1 VTYFDFLQDFGE
13 EWVAWTPHAARDSE
27 LSAAV
32 HAFEPVDNEAGHRN
46 AAWLK
51 EEAVANHPSTVT
63 HLLVVEGRVDGFV
76 ALCSG
81 TAKLSQRHRRS
92 LRHDEAEHELN
103 PRQPVAHVAWIA
115 KHRDTEISGAELIAQ
130 AIGIA
135 LEVVEY
141 GQGQIALSLDA
152 FDERTADMWRSR
164 YGFRRSQP
172 LDREQGRIPM
182 WRTIMGSPDADGDND
197 QAREPEPW
205 SPDSWGP

>member
-1 VTYFDFLQDFGE
+1 MTYFDFLQDFGD
-13 EWVAWTPHAARDSE
+13 EWVGWTPRAARDPE
-27 LSAAV
+27 LVTAV
-32 HAFEPVDNEAGHRN
+32 RAFEPVNNPAGHRN

-51 EEAVANHPSTVT
+51 QEAVANHPSTFT
-63 HLLVVEGRVDGFV
+63 HLLIVDGRVEGFF

-92 LRHDEAEHELN
+92 LQHHEAEHELN
-103 PRQPVAHVAWIA
+103 PRQSVAHVAWIA
-115 KHRDTEISGAELIAQ
+115 KHRDTSVGGAELIAQ
-130 AIGIA
+130 AIGVA

-152 FDERTADMWRSR
+152 FDERTAEMWQKR

-182 WRTIMGSPDADGDND
+182 WRTIMSSPEEDEEEGWGESAAEG
-197 QAREPEPW
+197 
-205 SPDSWGP
+205 PDSWGP